1 VHFPRRIW
9 VEVADLPSW
18 HTDFCRRQSEV
29 IRAAMAP
36 PPVDGGAALALGGF
50 LRLLLSQVA
59 TRLLTFA
66 LNLAT
71 ARALSPAAYGV
82 AVVQFH
88 LLNTGILFLAREGLR
103 RACLRVAPG
112 EPAAARRV
120 LGTAA
125 LAAPAGGALAAAA
138 VAALARIGA
147 GGDPAYLAALRVQ
160 GAAALVELLAEPL
173 YILATV
179 ERRYGLRLAAE
190 AAATLGRAAVTLGAL
205 RRGAPPPLAFS
216 WGQLAYAAALLAVYS
231 AYWARVWALRRAVSK
246 RGGRGPA
253 AAAAATDS
261 GWPRLDR
268 GVLRVAGAFSV
279 QAAGKLALAEGSKAV
294 LAAAAPADVQGVYGL
309 VANLGSLAAR
319 VVFQPYEEAA
329 FAAFSRGAGGRAPAA
344 LRARAALLALL
355 CRGAALAGGAAAAF
369 GPAYAHLAIAVL
381 YGPRWAA
388 SGAAPALGAY
398 SLYLALL
405 AANGTLEAFV
415 HAVASPAELAA
426 ANGAL
431 GAASVAH
438 LALCAAGVAHGGALG
453 LLLADAANM
462 AARIAYCLRFAARHF
477 AGAPGGAVYSAR
489 GLAPGRA
496 TLAALAGAAAVTGAS
511 RVLLL
516 PESSAAAAALAA
528 RWPKGPAAALA
539 RAAVAAAPEAARA
552 VAHVGVGCVCLVA
565 VAAAA
570 RVGERDVLA
579 ELRRLRAG
587 KAA

>member
-1 VHFPRRIW
+1 
-9 VEVADLPSW
+9 
-18 HTDFCRRQSEV
+18 
-29 IRAAMAP
+29 MAP
-36 PPVDGGAALALGGF
+36 PPADGGASLALGGF
-50 LRLLLSQVA
+50 LHLLLSQVA

-138 VAALARIGA
+138 VAALAWIGA
-147 GGDPAYLAALRVQ
+147 GGDPAYLAALRIQ
-160 GAAALVELLAEPL
+160 GAAALVELIAEPL

-190 AAATLGRAAVTLGAL
+190 AAATLGRAGVTLGAL

-216 WGQLAYAAALLAVYS
+216 YGQVAYAAALLAVYS
-231 AYWARVWALRRAVSK
+231 TYWARAWALRRAVSK

-253 AAAAATDS
+253 AAAADDDDS

-268 GVLRVAGAFSV
+268 GVLRVAGAFSA

-344 LRARAALLALL
+344 LCARAALLALL

-381 YGPRWAA
+381 YGPHWAA

-431 GAASVAH
+431 GAASAAH
-438 LALCAAGVAHGGALG
+438 LALCAAGVARGGALG

-477 AGAPGGAVYSAR
+477 AAAPGGAGYSAR

-539 RAAVAAAPEAARA
+539 RAAAAAAPEAVRA
-552 VAHVGVGCVCLVA
+552 VAHVGVGCACLVA